1 MILNKKCDPP
11 RLIVER
17 GIKMKAG
24 KISER
29 YPEGKEEALL
39 AELMAEFGT
48 ELTYLA
54 YSYVKNS
61 EDAKDI
67 VQNVFVTAYRH
78 LNEVQENYVKSWL
91 YRVTINKCK
100 DHLKSSLVRRV
111 VPFGLPIEKKE
122 SEPSLETSIID
133 KEFSSSVRKA
143 VFKLKLKYREVVF
156 MRYFQDLSISE
167 IASVLKLPE
176 ATVRTRLRRAN
187 EQMGQILKK
196 EGFIYE

>member
-1 MILNKKCDPP
+1 
-11 RLIVER
+11 
-17 GIKMKAG
+17 MKAG

-29 YPEGKEEALL
+29 FPEGKNEVFL

-78 LNEVQENYVKSWL
+78 LNKVQENYIKSWL

-111 VPFGLPIEKKE
+111 IPFGLPIEKNE
-122 SEPSLETSIID
+122 TEPSLESNIID
-133 KEFSSSVRKA
+133 NEFSNTIRKA
-143 VFKLKLKYREVVF
+143 IFKLKLKYREVVF
-156 MRYFQDLSISE
+156 MRYFQDLSIRE
-167 IASVLKLPE
+167 IASVLMLPE

-187 EQMGQILKK
+187 EQLGPILEK